1 MSLLMPLLPL
11 HKTEMLM
18 FEHYK
23 TANGNLHW
31 SIVLRIGRAATC
43 IKWSPNGTKF
53 AVGSGSKQIPVC
65 HYEKSQDMWV
75 AKMIKKA
82 GKSSI
87 LAIDW
92 SPNNMYIIA
101 GGSDFKCRI
110 FSAYIKDVD
119 ADCKTEEYG
128 GAIDAKQASSF
139 GTALFEFDTSKG
151 WIESVGFSP
160 NGMRFAF
167 TGHDSSVH
175 FGGFDGGA
183 PTVQTL
189 KRKKLPMRA
198 IAFLTD
204 TVVIAAGYD
213 CVPFLYEYNGKEWVE
228 KGPIDTGAKS
238 KAAPKKQESA
248 FGSAFSKFN
257 KAVALPYRDDNNLK
271 HEQYEQLDID
281 FDNNS
286 WAQQPHLKSRSKPKQ
301 SAPKTTDAKPKESEK
316 KQKDESVEE
325 VDSKPT
331 KTEQDTDAL
340 AVTEQV
346 NEDTDALVIT
356 KQATDAVMAGQATD
370 NNEQAIV
377 AVDEASEANNNAFP
391 DTPNEATDDVQI
403 QMDDDIEIVTED
415 SVNIKQTPT
424 PSDDAEIVVKVSD
437 EEKSQSSA
445 ATQEDKVDHVKVGT
459 PIRVTLESA
468 WNSGGSDDEDGS
480 AEDRDMMGDLASVRV
495 EIDRRVLNNLA
506 PINDME
512 TPQSTAL

>member
-1 MSLLMPLLPL
+1 MEPSFQSSISAHAWNESHKQVAISPNTRDVWIFEASNEDSTKWKKIHQLEGHQMRVTGIDWS
-11 HKTEMLM
+11 HKTNAIATSSQDRNAYVWTLQDG
-18 FEHYK
+18 K
-23 TANGNLHW
+23 WKPTLV
-31 SIVLRIGRAATC
+31 VLRIGRAATC

-257 KAVALPYRDDNNLK
+257 KASKLGSSSKEGVALPYRHQNMINDIVVTDGNNFTTSSVDGRVLFWNLK
-271 HEQYEQLDID
+271 NKY
-281 FDNNS
+281 
-286 WAQQPHLKSRSKPKQ
+286 
-301 SAPKTTDAKPKESEK
+301 
-316 KQKDESVEE
+316 
-325 VDSKPT
+325 
-331 KTEQDTDAL
+331 
-340 AVTEQV
+340 
-346 NEDTDALVIT
+346 
-356 KQATDAVMAGQATD
+356 
-370 NNEQAIV
+370 
-377 AVDEASEANNNAFP
+377 
-391 DTPNEATDDVQI
+391 
-403 QMDDDIEIVTED
+403 
-415 SVNIKQTPT
+415 
-424 PSDDAEIVVKVSD
+424 
-437 EEKSQSSA
+437 
-445 ATQEDKVDHVKVGT
+445 
-459 PIRVTLESA
+459 
-468 WNSGGSDDEDGS
+468 
-480 AEDRDMMGDLASVRV
+480 
-495 EIDRRVLNNLA
+495 
-506 PINDME
+506 
-512 TPQSTAL
+512 